1 MAKLVSEGLCEKVVP
16 LLPPEPTPASRQ
28 SRPGVTSP
36 PAFTGLVFAQVFA
49 RILGG
54 THTGPNPTDLAAR
67 GTGAAVID

>member
-1 MAKLVSEGLCEKVVP
+1 MAKLVSEELCVKVIP

-54 THTGPNPTDLAAR
+54 THTGPNPTDLTTA
-67 GTGAAVID
+67 GSM